1 MTPSAPMR
9 SLLLAAIF
17 GAVSLMACNG
27 QSPASPSATTGP
39 APSAAVPA
47 PAVIL
52 GRPTDRSVA
61 ASVSAA
67 VAEEVYVEWAEAG
80 AAYADRTP
88 SAQLAAQVPA
98 TITLDRLRV
107 NTAYSYR
114 VRYRTAGESTFRT
127 GLDRT
132 FRTARTPGTSFTFAV
147 QADPHLDD
155 NSSTAVY
162 GQTLQN
168 ILSDRPDFLIDL
180 GDTSMSE
187 KCVMAGPTLCAPPMP
202 VSETTVAARTRLART
217 WFESVAH
224 SVPLFLVLGN
234 HDGEA
239 GWTGSLNTPS
249 LDLWAVTARKA
260 LFPNPEP
267 DAFYSGS
274 ADAVPGIGL
283 RQNYYAFEW
292 GDALFVVLDPYT
304 YTQRKPGADLWGWTL
319 GSTQYQWLARTL
331 SASRARYKF
340 VFTHHLLGGN
350 GSETRGGAAFAPYY
364 EWGGRNADGSWAFDR
379 QRPGWPAPIHQLMV
393 DARVTAW
400 FHGHDHLYAREE
412 RDGIVYQEVP
422 QPSLAR
428 YDTPDPAAG
437 YGYVG
442 SVGTNIFPSS
452 GHLRVSV
459 SPTSV
464 RVEYVRSVAPAD
476 ETSTRRNGA
485 IVHEYTIP

>member
-1 MTPSAPMR
+1 MTVITPMR
-9 SLLLAAIF
+9 TLVVGLTLSV
-17 GAVSLMACNG
+17 VSVMACNG
-27 QSPASPSATTGP
+27 QSPSSPSAN
-39 APSAAVPA
+39 AA
-47 PAVIL
+47 PAAATPLPAVVL

-61 ASVSAA
+61 VSLSSSASA
-67 VAEEVYVEWAEAG
+67 EVYLEWAEAG

-88 SAQLAAQVPA
+88 TAQVGSQVP
-98 TITLDRLRV
+98 TTVTLDRLRV

-114 VRYRTAGESTFRT
+114 VRYRAAGESAFRV
-127 GLDRT
+127 GPDRT
-132 FRTARTPGTSFTFAV
+132 FRTARTPGTSFTFAI

-168 ILSDRPDFLIDL
+168 ILNDRPDFLVDL

-187 KCVMAGPTLCAPPMP
+187 KCVIAGSTLCAPPTP
-202 VSETTVAARTRLART
+202 VSEVSVAARTRLART
-217 WFESVAH
+217 WFENVAH

-267 DAFYSGS
+267 DGFYSGS

-292 GDALFVVLDPYT
+292 GDALFVMLDPYT
-304 YTQRKPGADLWGWTL
+304 YTSRKPGSDLWGWTL
-319 GSTQYQWLARTL
+319 GTTQYQWLARTL
-331 SASRARYKF
+331 STSRARYKF

-364 EWGGRNADGSWAFDR
+364 EWGGRNADGSWGFDR

-442 SVGTNIFPSS
+442 SVGSNIFPSS
-452 GHLRVSV
+452 GYLRVTV
-459 SPTSV
+459 APTSV
-464 RVEYVRSVAPAD
+464 RVEYVRSVAPGD
-476 ETSTRRNGA
+476 ETATRRNGA
-485 IVHEYTIP
+485 IVHEYSLQ